1 MDTRSDCTE
10 YSSDIPPCILD
21 GKWMTT
27 DCGVVLQH
35 NVSILYQ
42 DSSQRDSSERLY
54 PAFKYFTENEQCQ
67 KSFDLLKSVKGR
79 VEDSIKNFLGTNFTY
94 SPQPLPND
102 RLSSDENFRQS
113 EQSKIGDEI
122 AGAFTWT
129 GAAVVTNALMQHT
142 SKNDERTSLSLSAIA
157 FCRVLHALGSLS
169 PGRAA
174 TLSVLPANIPTS
186 LSSDDQESSKST
198 SNLGDKK
205 LTDSLEAAMRK
216 FSSSMKNSSAAS
228 QNALAILLQRS
239 GQHKKAVEFFRESS
253 SQGYS
258 KAQYNMGLC
267 YHHGYGVGRNIEMAV
282 DFYERAALQGHP
294 LAQYNYGIHLME
306 NGNSQQSMTQGIKLL
321 KDSAGQGI
329 ASAQYYLGQYYLKR
343 RNYKGNDELAV
354 KYFKMAADQ
363 LVTISMLRNSSQLT
377 LTYIFVANLMF
388 KDVKAQY
395 YLAICYEKGV
405 GVEVDLTEARKLYE
419 TCVDSGYVR
428 AITNLG
434 KYYENGLGGLK
445 VDKAKAISLYR
456 KATCAGSHK
465 AKSRLEDLR
474 KEECRQK
481 VSENGYLS
489 KEATLSEEIDKRL
502 TGTFFPAM
510 INDKDLPSRPVVRFA
525 PTRRQG
531 SLMTETSSSESDP
544 EDVASSYNSNV
555 GPLALSALFTSS
567 KAQGTLAFEHP

>member
-1 MDTRSDCTE
+1 MSFLTSLNKIISANKRCISQVYTQRSS
-10 YSSDIPPCILD
+10 YFQS
-21 GKWMTT
+21 
-27 DCGVVLQH
+27 
-35 NVSILYQ
+35 

-363 LVTISMLRNSSQLT
+363 L
-377 LTYIFVANLMF
+377 
-388 KDVKAQY
+388 DVKAQY

-481 VSENGYLS
+481 VSENGYFS

-544 EDVASSYNSNV
+544 EDVASSYNSSV